1 MKTLIAK
8 SQYKPENNPN
18 RKYFIAIF
26 YSSPFC
32 LKNLH
37 HLKSIH
43 VISTSF
49 QNLYR
54 LKNSLK
60 KWKLLLPNQSRG
72 ISKLSI
78 SCPKVVP
85 FLEVENWFWFVEMCP
100 NPKPKYV
107 FKSLMSTTKSSGAKN
122 LCLVS
127 SLMLSVTG
135 SFLVTCYATQYP
147 GMSVRS
153 SRPSVDFWPHCF
165 CQSAEVTLNTAPVT
179 FSSCLLYPSPID
191 QNVERFILWP
201 ALSCQNHTKRP

>member
-1 MKTLIAK
+1 M
-8 SQYKPENNPN
+8 
-18 RKYFIAIF
+18 YFIAIF
-26 YSSPFC
+26 HSSPFC

-49 QNLYR
+49 RNLYH

-85 FLEVENWFWFVEMCP
+85 FLEVENWFWFVEICP

-135 SFLVTCYATQYP
+135 SFLVTCTRLYTPLCQ
-147 GMSVRS
+147 SVR
-153 SRPSVDFWPHCF
+153 RVH
-165 CQSAEVTLNTAPVT
+165 QSIFGLTAFTKV
-179 FSSCLLYPSPID
+179 LKSP
-191 QNVERFILWP
+191 
-201 ALSCQNHTKRP
+201 